1 METRLKHLSQ
11 KFSALDDVGIMDD
24 ESDWDGE
31 YFPSG
36 YRSEDLYG
44 NLSLDVNMVDSSVLL
59 ETSSCVSMSTEENEE
74 VSDISNDDMDKVDK
88 SFIEKLEVRALMALP
103 IHDFIKMKPIQSI
116 IDSLTQPQLVD
127 MARKLLELDKF

>member
-44 NLSLDVNMVDSSVLL
+44 SMTVDLFY
-59 ETSSCVSMSTEENEE
+59 ETALTVSRTILRREYG
-74 VSDISNDDMDKVDK
+74 
-88 SFIEKLEVRALMALP
+88 R
-103 IHDFIKMKPIQSI
+103 Q
-116 IDSLTQPQLVD
+116 
-127 MARKLLELDKF
+127 